1 MPLFMAIKPILSE
14 MAMICGMVLLCV
26 VCPPSPL
33 TRQRCSVAAWHLRD
47 RQHPGWSGRA
57 KLGNL
62 SLGGALQCHPVDAQP
77 SHTQHDEQSGEH
89 HTLTCPHIVTRTIA
103 LQAVL
108 LVSVA
113 ASCQAGLLGAGH
125 GEGSCAAAPFRTPV
139 TALKWPAGCPGGAEC
154 CTEFGYCRPQAE
166 WLAGAFR
173 DCNGVSNGLPLSPE
187 TIAAENEAAA
197 YGDPAAAA
205 LLVVPAAAAAPAVA
219 VPAAVHAAP
228 AVAAVHAAPAAAY
241 AAAPAVAAYNYAPAP
256 LAYNGYG
263 VY

>member
-1 MPLFMAIKPILSE
+1 M
-14 MAMICGMVLLCV
+14 
-26 VCPPSPL
+26 
-33 TRQRCSVAAWHLRD
+33 
-47 RQHPGWSGRA
+47 
-57 KLGNL
+57 
-62 SLGGALQCHPVDAQP
+62 
-77 SHTQHDEQSGEH
+77 
-89 HTLTCPHIVTRTIA
+89 
-103 LQAVL
+103 QAVL

-219 VPAAVHAAP
+219 VPAALHAAPAVAAVHAAPAVAAVHAAPVAAVHAAPAVAAYNYAPAPAAQYAAAP